1 MSNSS
6 HPGPASPDQGD
17 DRADAL
23 GGAPR
28 ERRSTRP
35 IGSRDPNPRLAAA
48 QYVARHRLQPYQ
60 RALTGIAVAAF
71 GAGATV
77 VAHLRQSGRTRRL
90 TFVVDAASP
99 EAGLDY
105 EAFLPLERAFW
116 TAYAHMPKP
125 DVPMVVAIRPARGWC
140 RAEALA
146 PFFVHLPT
154 PDDAT

>member
-1 MSNSS
+1 MANID
-6 HPGPASPDQGD
+6 PTRPASPERDE
-17 DRADAL
+17 RDAT
-23 GGAPR
+23 GAPI
-28 ERRSTRP
+28 ERRSHRP
-35 IGSRDPNPRLAAA
+35 IGSPGANPRLAAA
-48 QYVARHRLQPYQ
+48 QYVARHRLEPFQ
-60 RALTGIAVAAF
+60 RALTGLAMAAF
-71 GAGATV
+71 GPEASV
-77 VAHLRQSGRTRRL
+77 VAHLRQSGHTRRL

-125 DVPMVVAIRPARGWC
+125 DVPMVVAVRPARGWC

-154 PDDAT
+154 PDDPT

>member
-1 MSNSS
+1 MANTS
-6 HPGPASPDQGD
+6 HPGPGSPDEGQDRD
-17 DRADAL
+17 DAS

-35 IGSRDPNPRLAAA
+35 IGSREANPRLAAA
-48 QYVARHRLQPYQ
+48 QYVVRHRLQPFQ
-60 RALTGIAVAAF
+60 RALSGLAIAAF
-71 GAGATV
+71 GADATV

-99 EAGLDY
+99 EAGRDY
-105 EAFLPLERAFW
+105 AAFLPLERAFW

-125 DVPMVVAIRPARGWC
+125 DVPMAVAIRPARGWC

-146 PFFVHLPT
+146 PFFVHLRT
-154 PDDAT
+154 PDDPT